1 VARVTLLGEEDGDA
15 IQGTLGPEARR
26 ALAHRPAVGDAIGLY
41 NAAVA
46 ASDLDARLHELVRF
60 RIANINNC
68 FR

>member
-1 VARVTLLGEEDGDA
+1 MARVELLDEDAGA
-15 IQGTLGPEARR
+15 RIQGTLGPEARR
-26 ALAHRPAVGDAIGLY
+26 ALAHRPEVGDAIGLY